1 MTTPLTSPLPSR
13 EGRSGQRSVD
23 PLGSVESQRRAGEG
37 GVQSPILEVAAVSRH
52 FGGVKAV
59 TDMSLDIHQGELLS
73 VIGPN
78 GAGKTTLF
86 NLIAGQ
92 DRPDAGRIHL
102 NGAETTAHTPE
113 QMAEAGLARTFQHG
127 RVFANLTVLENVL
140 IGAHPRL
147 HAARRG
153 PPLLGSVLEII
164 RGLVRPPAATTEDRQ
179 LVDEATAI
187 IATFGD
193 RLTPRLH
200 NPAHSLSYANRRRVE
215 IARALMLR
223 PRILLL
229 DEPTAGMNQTETA
242 EMLTLLRTLK
252 SAGQTILPHRAQA
265 RTRLSSSAT
274 ASSPWTTATRS
285 PKALPPPSETTRP

>member
-1 MTTPLTSPLPSR
+1 MSP
-13 EGRSGQRSVD
+13 V
-23 PLGSVESQRRAGEG
+23 
-37 GVQSPILEVAAVSRH
+37 LEVREVSRH

-59 TDMSLDIHQGELLS
+59 TAMSLDLNQGELLS
-73 VIGPN
+73 IIGPN

-92 DRPDAGRIHL
+92 DRPDSGQIHL
-102 NGAETTAHTPE
+102 DGHSTTGNAPE
-113 QMAEAGLARTFQHG
+113 QMAEIGLARTFQHG
-127 RVFANLTVLENVL
+127 RVFPNLTVLENVL
-140 IGAHPRL
+140 VGAHPRL

-153 PPLLGSVLEII
+153 PPILGSLLETLGALI
-164 RGLVRPPAATTEDRQ
+164 RPPAALREARQ
-179 LVDEATAI
+179 LTEEATAI

-223 PRILLL
+223 PKILLL

-242 EMLTLLRTLK
+242 EMLSLLRTLK
-252 SAGQTILPHRAQA
+252 SAGQTILLIEHKLELVFQ
-265 RTRLSSSAT
+265 LSDRVIAMDDGQRIAEGLPAT
-274 ASSPWTTATRS
+274 VRNDPAVIAAYLGNSTIGA
-285 PKALPPPSETTRP
+285 AA